1 MPGFA
6 LLEERE
12 QVLALLAV
20 GPRFTSV
27 TSAQTKVQT
36 LTQKRVLQL
45 RERVAQVNAR
55 VNGLLVEKGQ
65 LQQERIASEEEKL
78 KVSKVL
84 IDLQIENASLLEQAV
99 DKGAQFAC
107 VARVTS
113 TDVHGSPDR
122 ERVSVGAGYGQ
133 RRTQFTRITSAKST
147 HADARLRTQSS
158 NLKTTLASVCVRLYR
173 VKLVKLTRGCGHRVP
188 T

>member
-1 MPGFA
+1 MTIHKLEKKIIEDENVRVA

-12 QVLALLAV
+12 QVLDLLAL
-20 GPRFTSV
+20 GPRFTCF
-27 TSAQTKVQT
+27 TSTNVQT
-36 LTQKRVLQL
+36 LTQKSVLQL

-99 DKGAQFAC
+99 DKGTQFTC
-107 VARVTS
+107 FARVTS
-113 TDVHGSPDR
+113 TTVHGSPD
-122 ERVSVGAGYGQ
+122 
-133 RRTQFTRITSAKST
+133 
-147 HADARLRTQSS
+147 
-158 NLKTTLASVCVRLYR
+158 
-173 VKLVKLTRGCGHRVP
+173 
-188 T
+188 

>member
-1 MPGFA
+1 MCRVA

-12 QVLALLAV
+12 QVLALLAL
-20 GPRFTSV
+20 GPRFTCF
-27 TSAQTKVQT
+27 TSTKVQI
-36 LTQKRVLQL
+36 LTQKSVLQL

-99 DKGAQFAC
+99 DKGMRSLLALRALIVQTYMDLQIENASLLEQAMDKGMHSFLALL
-107 VARVTS
+107 VLK
-113 TDVHGSPDR
+113 VHM
-122 ERVSVGAGYGQ
+122 
-133 RRTQFTRITSAKST
+133 
-147 HADARLRTQSS
+147 
-158 NLKTTLASVCVRLYR
+158 
-173 VKLVKLTRGCGHRVP
+173 LTRG
-188 T
+188 

>member
-1 MPGFA
+1 MTIHKLEKKIIEDENVRVA

-12 QVLALLAV
+12 QVLDLLAL
-20 GPRFTSV
+20 GPRFTCF
-27 TSAQTKVQT
+27 TSTNVQT
-36 LTQKRVLQL
+36 LTQKSVLQL

-99 DKGAQFAC
+99 DKGTRFTC
-107 VARVTS
+107 FARVTS
-113 TDVHGSPDR
+113 TNVHGSPD
-122 ERVSVGAGYGQ
+122 
-133 RRTQFTRITSAKST
+133 
-147 HADARLRTQSS
+147 
-158 NLKTTLASVCVRLYR
+158 
-173 VKLVKLTRGCGHRVP
+173 
-188 T
+188 